1 MKIRHL
7 FTAIIGLMCCILS
20 TPAIGQNTS
29 PQAQTAL
36 PGFVT
41 TDGTH
46 FRIDGKPYYFIGA
59 NMWYAPIL
67 ASEGQGGNRQRL
79 QAELDILCMLGV
91 RNLRI
96 LAGAD
101 SGSPHANTVR
111 PVLQNEDGSL
121 NDTLLAGLDHLL
133 VEMGKRNMKAVIYL
147 TNAWDWSGGY
157 GHYLVRTGHAPSPN
171 ASGEGYNDYVEHAAQ
186 FIFDDK
192 AQQLYLEH
200 VERIVT
206 RKNTYTGLP
215 YSEDPTIMSWQICNE
230 PRPFSKEGKAK
241 FSAWIGTTATLIK
254 QLDPHHLVSTGSE
267 GLYGCEKD
275 TALCTT
281 LHAHPAID
289 YLTVHIWPVNWGW
302 ARRTH
307 TDTDISKAIH
317 RTEQYI
323 RLHEQMA
330 MSIRKPF
337 VIEEFGYPRDTHSYS
352 IDASTSSRDRL
363 YAAIMQRVVNSHNRR
378 GALAGCNF
386 WGWGGIGRP
395 TANDWQPG
403 MDYLCDPPHEPQGW
417 YSVFDT
423 DKTTLRIIRD
433 AARKVSK

>member
-1 MKIRHL
+1 MKFKH
-7 FTAIIGLMCCILS
+7 IIFALICTLGSCIPLGAAS
-20 TPAIGQNTS
+20 QPTHTKKATVPH
-29 PQAQTAL
+29 
-36 PGFVT
+36 GFVT

-46 FRIDGKPYYFIGA
+46 FMLNGKPYYFIGT

-67 ASEGQGGNRQRL
+67 ASEGCGGNRQRL

-101 SGSPHANTVR
+101 SGSKNANTVR
-111 PVLQNEDGSL
+111 PVLQDEHGNL
-121 NDTLLAGLDHLL
+121 NYTLLAGLDYLL
-133 VEMGKRNMKAVIYL
+133 MEMGRRDMKAVIYL
-147 TNAWDWSGGY
+147 TNSWDWSGGY
-157 GHYLVRTGHAPSPN
+157 GHYLNRTGHGHSPN
-171 ASGEGYNDYVEHAAQ
+171 ASGEGYNAYVEYASQ
-186 FIFDDK
+186 FAHDAK
-192 AQQLYLEH
+192 AQQLYLKH

-206 RKNTYTGLP
+206 RKNTYTDKP
-215 YSEDPTIMSWQICNE
+215 YSQDPTIMAWQICNE
-230 PRPFSKEGKAK
+230 PRPFSKQGKSSFAT
-241 FSAWIGTTATLIK
+241 WISTTAALIK
-254 QLDPHHLVSTGSE
+254 QHDPHHLVSTGSE
-267 GLYGCEKD
+267 GLYGCETD
-275 TALCTT
+275 TTFCTK
-281 LHAHPAID
+281 LHAGSGID

-307 TDTDISKAIH
+307 TDTDIREAIRH
-317 RTEQYI
+317 TEQYI

-330 MSIRKPF
+330 RTINKPY
-337 VIEEFGYPRDTHSYS
+337 VIEEFGYPRDGHSY
-352 IDASTSSRDRL
+352 DPKQSTQSRDKL
-363 YAAIMQRVVNSHNRR
+363 YSTIMRHVTQSHNRR

-423 DKTTLRIIRD
+423 DDTTLRIIRD